1 MTLFGYFILFY
12 FTSQQ
17 TQSGACAEHPSVGS
31 TPEILKTDQYK
42 TTKVS
47 PAYSANED

>member
-1 MTLFGYFILFY
+1 MSLFGYFSLFY

-17 TQSGACAEHPSVGS
+17 TQSGACAEDPSVGF
-31 TPEILKTDQYK
+31 TPEILGTDQYK
-42 TTKVS
+42 TTKVL